1 MGSMILGCRKLKL
14 CGCRRLKLREKGG
27 GVCVVC
33 LCVSSEEVL

>member
-1 MGSMILGCRKLKL
+1 MTLGCRKLKL
-14 CGCRRLKLREKGG
+14 CGCRRLKLRVKCGG